1 MVKIEEGRYN
11 STYGF
16 VTTNKLEK
24 EAEECFGKNWEAE
37 DDINQIQRLL
47 KYLKKED
54 LIVSLIEGLVENDI
68 LISKFSPKRLEINF
82 TEDEINTLHE
92 LYQKDARGSQEQIIA
107 FNWIVDDVE
116 VSISV
121 GEDALEEE

>member
-1 MVKIEEGRYN
+1 MVKREEGRYN

-37 DDINQIQRLL
+37 DDVNQIQRLL

-54 LIVSLIEGLVENDI
+54 LIVSLIENLNEDDI
-68 LISKFSPKRLEINF
+68 LITKFEPKKIALNF
-82 TEDEINTLHE
+82 NAENINTMQNI
-92 LYQKDARGSQEQIIA
+92 YISDASESREQIKV
-107 FNWIVDDVE
+107 FTWTVGDVE

-121 GEDALEEE
+121 GEEDLDE